1 MPISSQ
7 MVAHDGNGSEAT
19 PKPS

>member
-19 PKPS
+19 PKQS

>member
-19 PKPS
+19 QKPS